1 MNRMHP
7 FWKEKLES
15 ADTIK
20 VELVTTMAITQT
32 DPVSPQPLLASNTL
46 EDGFDYN
53 EVSDSDDDHIPADDP
68 RATAGKFLLMLKE
81 RHRMSQTAISFA
93 IGSVRKL
100 IAYTCDHVR
109 ATATAAGVNINA
121 EDIDPFYGLETEYF
135 QTKYYKEYLGLA
147 VSHA

>member
-1 MNRMHP
+1 MNRKHP

-15 ADTIK
+15 AETIR
-20 VELVTTMAITQT
+20 VELVAITQT
-32 DPVSPQPLLASNTL
+32 DPVSPQPLVASNTL
-46 EDGFDYN
+46 EDCFDHN
-53 EVSDSDDDHIPADDP
+53 NGVSDSDDDHIPADDP

-81 RHRMSQTAISFA
+81 RHRMSQTAISFV

-121 EDIDPFYGLETEYF
+121 EDIDPLDTEYF
-135 QTKYYKEYLGLA
+135 QTKYYKEHLGLV